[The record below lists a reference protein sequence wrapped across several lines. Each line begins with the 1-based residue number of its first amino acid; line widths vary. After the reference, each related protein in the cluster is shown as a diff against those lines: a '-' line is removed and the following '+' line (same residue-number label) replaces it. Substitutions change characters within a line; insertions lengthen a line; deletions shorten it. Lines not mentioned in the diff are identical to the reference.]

1 MPDYI
6 PSSKRR
12 LSRTSSD
19 QRSSIGVREAPR
31 GHHDE
36 FNERPNARDDSA
48 ETKGQDGDEELGHGA
63 AGVPKVEIVSAK
75 GAQEKGQQHADQQLL
90 LWLLSHHHL
99 ALTHHHGLAVGHGCL
114 LRDGDGDGLSG
125 DHDLLCRLDGLRMLL
140 CSGLRGSV
148 PWGGSVWLHAG
159 AWTFRHIKV
168 PLDGHGRIRHLHAG
182 RPCLRRMAAPRPLAV
197 ALVALLLVPLAGC
210 FAPVEGVRLEGSP
223 GQFILEGQTLAIPPM
238 TPGPLV
244 DETAPWW
251 ERTTLDLDQNGI
263 HDALDGALGPVWVGL
278 SYGVPLNDGHV
289 AAVEALGLQVSL
301 RVPAVDA
308 LLLGEVDASALPTLR
323 ALDDVVMVESYGELV
338 FWGDVQTPAVK
349 ASSSSVYP
357 DGAWD
362 LGVSGEGVVIAMVDT
377 GVDNEHPGL
386 NEKFVAGYDAV
397 CFLHSMV
404 HQCVAAGGRA
414 EDGSFDP
421 DDGHQHGTA
430 CMGMAAATGKMA
442 DGSES
447 NFTGS
452 APDAALV
459 DVRIGTDVGAGPF
472 ENYLISQEFYESAM
486 NGLQWIIDHKDD
498 AWAGADESEHG
509 IDIIS
514 LSWGITSHEGGG
526 SDGEDMHSRILNEA
540 MEAGIVVSVA
550 AGNDGPDNDGLSG
563 MGSSSLSITV
573 GATDD
578 KDTIDREDDTIA
590 GYSSRGPRR
599 DNGDGNPLNELKPEV
614 TAPGTNIVQAEGCVT
629 SAGCHNDVP
638 GQDAADNGYTN
649 RGSGTSYATPSVS
662 GIIALMMEANPD
674 LSPMEIKEI
683 LKFTA
688 ERRGEPSAPDVD
700 PYWNRDFGWGMVDAR
715 AAVEMSLLL
724 VEQGTTGSIDVSA
737 QVHVD
742 NLTESSDMITLTGQ
756 AWAQGAPLL
765 AVEYRVDG
773 GEWRSVTFDVELA
786 VLASL
791 ERMTW
796 TLALDPGAFGAGLH
810 DLEIRAI
817 TDDGVS
823 LSSFA
828 TFTGSDA
835 SETMGGSASLTAV
848 VVVVVAV
855 ALTVAVLVQSRTEAP
870 VRLTES
876 DDPKSTTPPPS
887 LEGDGSA

>member
-1 MPDYI
+1 
-6 PSSKRR
+6 
-12 LSRTSSD
+12 
-19 QRSSIGVREAPR
+19 
-31 GHHDE
+31 
-36 FNERPNARDDSA
+36 
-48 ETKGQDGDEELGHGA
+48 
-63 AGVPKVEIVSAK
+63 
-75 GAQEKGQQHADQQLL
+75 
-90 LWLLSHHHL
+90 
-99 ALTHHHGLAVGHGCL
+99 
-114 LRDGDGDGLSG
+114 
-125 DHDLLCRLDGLRMLL
+125 
-140 CSGLRGSV
+140 
-148 PWGGSVWLHAG
+148 
-159 AWTFRHIKV
+159 
-168 PLDGHGRIRHLHAG
+168 
-182 RPCLRRMAAPRPLAV
+182 MAAPRPLAV

-210 FAPVEGVRLEGSP
+210 FAPVEGVPIEDRP
-223 GQFILEGQTLAIPPM
+223 GQLLLQGQTLAIPAM

-810 DLEIRAI
+810 NLEIRAI

-835 SETMGGSASLTAV
+835 SESMGGSASLTAV